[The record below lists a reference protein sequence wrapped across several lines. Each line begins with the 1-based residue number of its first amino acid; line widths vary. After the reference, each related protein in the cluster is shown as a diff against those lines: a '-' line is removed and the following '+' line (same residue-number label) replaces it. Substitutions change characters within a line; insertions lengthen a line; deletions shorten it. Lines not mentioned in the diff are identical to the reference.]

1 MRILGDSMGNKIYKK
16 YIENFNINL
25 LDCKFVGKGHNGVVY
40 LLPDGKAIKICFDIY
55 SCMREYEILSRIKKS
70 KYFPKVYGICGNYMI
85 RDYIE
90 GTPLNKYIKKNGISK
105 RLAKNLIKLLI
116 EFKKLN
122 FSKEDIRC
130 KDIIVRY
137 DESVMVI
144 DPKKCYTKK
153 RDFPRHLVKGLY
165 KLDVLD
171 TFLSVLKEEKP
182 GLYKFWKPKILEY
195 INYIS
200 QIKP

>member
-1 MRILGDSMGNKIYKK
+1 MYKK

>member
-1 MRILGDSMGNKIYKK
+1 MGNKIYKK